1 MTDNNAPLCF
11 GNMTGGYGDGV
22 GDCAWCG
29 WIDEVRLADG
39 VPTAAWLA
47 AEHAAMAPETN
58 VVRFAAVRDL
68 QMPVLDGAPELAWA
82 VSSFRYSATV
92 AYGLGD
98 VILTTVDLYDG
109 SVTTNAMHSFDS
121 VAGLPQPFADDVTL
135 GENRM
140 YRAVAVLRSSDGAEE
155 DRAAADR
162 MVYSGQLTATWIQ
175 DADVAAMEPAIVRLS
190 RADTPAAVCAPLT
203 VSVSLSGE
211 AVSKGLVA
219 PVVSAT
225 IPAGA
230 SYVDVEIRP
239 IARSVVPGSYDATL
253 AVTGTNVANPAGTHV
268 DFGVRNAGADP
279 YVRFVAPNGDDGNDG
294 ALATRPKRTIA
305 SALASFS
312 ENARASLCTVHVAP
326 GLYPIS
332 SPIVVT
338 NAVRILGDSP
348 DPSRAVVSNTVEA
361 NYYSQ
366 DQRIFRLN
374 HADALVANLTMQ
386 EGEEYGHGGNFKI
399 EAGGG
404 TVSNCVVEAGYTRDN
419 GKAGGGW
426 LDAGLVTHTV
436 FRRNWTSSGTVWWNG
451 VSSGVLHLDG
461 QARAEN
467 CLFVD
472 NPQRASVTLVNVAGT
487 AVMRN
492 CTIVDSSL
500 SATNSD
506 FHVWS
511 AVHIASGAS
520 VLDVVVAGVTNTV
533 DGAPCLPTGH
543 VSRFRNGAV
552 DGSVEGLGF
561 PAETIVGT
569 SAAFFR
575 ARARGDYRPKS
586 GGPLVD
592 AGANYEPMS
601 GTDLTGVQPRKNG
614 RRVDIGCYEGFDE
627 TTILI
632 LR

>member
-1 MTDNNAPLCF
+1 MTTSDASL
-11 GNMTGGYGDGV
+11 
-22 GDCAWCG
+22 
-29 WIDEVRLADG
+29 
-39 VPTAAWLA
+39 PT
-47 AEHAAMAPETN
+47 T
-58 VVRFAAVRDL
+58 
-68 QMPVLDGAPELAWA
+68 
-82 VSSFRYSATV
+82 YSATV
-92 AYGLGD
+92 SNLA
-98 VILTTVDLYDG
+98 
-109 SVTTNAMHSFDS
+109 
-121 VAGLPQPFADDVTL
+121 AGTH
-135 GENRM
+135 
-140 YRAVAVLRSSDGAEE
+140 
-155 DRAAADR
+155 
-162 MVYSGQLTATWIQ
+162 TATVRVESSGGNVVSVPCPDAFHAGALAIAKLS
-175 DADVAAMEPAIVRLS
+175 DADESMLTPGVFRVS
-190 RADTPAAVCAPLT
+190 RADADSTGLPALT
-203 VSVSLSGE
+203 FDVAFSG
-211 AVSKGLVA
+211 AGLA
-219 PVVSAT
+219 AIADPGTSTAT

-230 SYVDVEIRP
+230 AYVDISVAPIPNDAVNEDLELVMTVSGAHVGQSSTASLTVVNADFDLAVRYVSTTGNDDNSGGTPESPKKTIAAAVGALLP
-239 IARSVVPGSYDATL
+239 IAPS
-253 AVTGTNVANPAGTHV
+253 
-268 DFGVRNAGADP
+268 
-279 YVRFVAPNGDDGNDG
+279 
-294 ALATRPKRTIA
+294 RT
-305 SALASFS
+305 
-312 ENARASLCTVHVAP
+312 CTVHVAP

-338 NAVRILGDSP
+338 NAVRILGDDP
-348 DPSRAVVSNTVEA
+348 DPSRVVVSNTVTA
-361 NYYSQ
+361 DYYRQ

-374 HADALVANLTMQ
+374 NADALVANLTMQ

-472 NPQRASVTLVNVAGT
+472 NPQKATVTLVNVAGT

-500 SATNSD
+500 SKTNSD

-533 DGAPCLPTGH
+533 DGATCLPTGS

-552 DGSVEGLGF
+552 DDSVEGRGF

-569 SAAFFR
+569 AAAFFR
-575 ARARGDYRPKS
+575 DHARGDYRPKS
-586 GGPLVD
+586 GGPLVGT
-592 AGANYEPMS
+592 GANYEPMA
-601 GTDLTGVQPRKNG
+601 GTDLSCVQPRKIG
-614 RRVDIGCYEGFDE
+614 SRVDIGCYEGFSE